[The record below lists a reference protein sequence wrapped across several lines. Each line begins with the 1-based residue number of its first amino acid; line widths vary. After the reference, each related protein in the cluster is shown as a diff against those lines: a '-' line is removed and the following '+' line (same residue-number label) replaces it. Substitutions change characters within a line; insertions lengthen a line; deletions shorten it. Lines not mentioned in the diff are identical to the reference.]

1 MPGGS
6 RRGES
11 LVELIVALVLL
22 ELAGSLALAT
32 ALTAEH
38 LARRAAS
45 ASVTDAERWQ
55 EYRTREL
62 QPGCAAALA
71 PDTVPLRFPPTSDRP
86 AFATVVRCGR

>member
-1 MPGGS
+1 MPCGS

-38 LARRAAS
+38 LARHAAAVS
-45 ASVTDAERWQ
+45 STDASRWQ
-55 EYRTREL
+55 EYRSREL
-62 QPGCAAALA
+62 LPGCLAALA
-71 PDTVPLRFPPTSDRP
+71 PDTVPLWFPPTSDRP
-86 AFATVVRCGR
+86 GLATTVRCGH